1 MKKSKKCLLL
11 TMLFVG
17 LVGCQRT
24 NDVSS
29 SLPNRG
35 DSSDVSSTFQSTSG
49 KPSSNTSSS
58 NGQGEASSSNPLSD
72 EELWGKSISQ
82 DMKDH
87 LGVVLP
93 YFKMGNA
100 KDIHGGWHRTK
111 DDYGSLKITGGDFS
125 SGLLAK
131 AKSTYASA
139 GYQVSDLSKG
149 ILAKKGNVSVRILDE
164 KDAIVLNAT
173 LDEEYDGQ
181 GLSSWSNDI
190 EEDLKFYFS
199 RSNDLPFFYLGTKN
213 NHLTDFDTQ
222 SRTYSIYGGKW
233 DDGMVDDIKKELE
246 SLNASHVVKKDDGG
260 SFESLSAKIT
270 FSDNSF
276 YQIAL
281 ARYGTSMPTPC
292 LTVTYQEEFNP
303 SLSTAWSDDIKDVF
317 YSYGSKKVLPYLYL
331 GKTTPSYDKPDNN
344 SLMRIYGGKYDDR
357 MLSLAKTSFEADS
370 TDGSFKIYEY
380 EDKLMAS
387 KTYSD
392 GGTYTCILK
401 EVNGYAELD
410 IVYYGKLVTSAATS
424 WNSDTLA
431 LMNEHLDGHASEFP
445 YVYLHTEGYKS
456 QYDEGNDLVRITG
469 TNFYESMIDILVS
482 QLSGWTITYSC
493 ETYGR
498 GIHASKELSDAC
510 LLSLDMKAGKDATSA
525 KIEFSCHEGFH
536 PVEDGSWSEDVQ
548 DEMKDKLG
556 GTVLPYFY
564 LGARNPSID
573 RMSGTNKV
581 VLYGK
586 VWDDSIPSI
595 VLEAM
600 KDGFSGYRLKSN
612 DSESSSYLLDLTFSD
627 ERTDEIN
634 LTLEKDFDGYAIC
647 SITYKKAFI
656 VPENGDWSDAI
667 KARMNTAFGE
677 VLPYFYL
684 NSENPYWTKD
694 SFLEVYYLMGNTY
707 NEKMESL
714 FDDVFSSEKGWEVF
728 TGISSGKTAVKM
740 LSDSSSIR
748 IRLDKANNGN
758 AILYMEKDDAVTS
771 TKSSWDESTLTQLE
785 SYLGKDNVLPYLE
798 LGVDNLSFSEKKS
811 YLFANQEP
819 SKTVSLSDYN
829 HLYTYLA
836 YQTLKKDGWK
846 VTYSALEV
854 ENKGKNVYA
863 PLLLASKKNAD
874 KTVTNFNIVPQ
885 SNTSV
890 SIYLYRNGTPFDP
903 SSSSS
908 YSDEVK
914 SAISSLLG
922 DSSLEFPYVYLGSD
936 NLKMTKTAEKIS
948 LYGGTWDDSILSS
961 LTSSSCFAD
970 GDWIYEAKDGVFS
983 AHLAKLIGGTQDIY
997 VQVYKADSGEN
1008 YYGME
1013 LPLMVISKKP
1023 LK

>member
-11 TMLFVG
+11 TMILVG
-17 LVGCQRT
+17 LVGCRGT
-24 NDVSS
+24 GDVSS
-29 SLPNRG
+29 SIPSG
-35 DSSDVSSTFQSTSG
+35 DSSDVSSTFQPSSVR
-49 KPSSNTSSS
+49 PSSNSSSTNGQIGTSSS
-58 NGQGEASSSNPLSD
+58 APMSD
-72 EELWGKSISQ
+72 EELWGKSLSQ

-87 LGVVLP
+87 LGMVLP
-93 YFKMGNA
+93 YVRMGNA
-100 KDIHGGWHRTK
+100 KDIQGGWHRTK
-111 DDYGSLKITGGDFS
+111 DDYGALKITGGDFS
-125 SGLLAK
+125 SSLLAK
-131 AKSTYASA
+131 AKSTYASS
-139 GYQVSDLSKG
+139 GYQVSDLSKS

-164 KDAIVLNAT
+164 KDTIVLNAT
-173 LDEEYDGQ
+173 LDEEYDSQ
-181 GLSSWSNDI
+181 GLSSWPNDI
-190 EEDLKFYFS
+190 EENLKFYFS
-199 RSNDLPFFYLGTKN
+199 RSNVLPFFYLGTKN
-213 NHLTDFDTQ
+213 NHLTAFDTQ

-233 DDGMVDDIKKELE
+233 DDKMVDDIKKELE
-246 SLNASHVVKKDDGG
+246 SLNATPIVKKDDEG
-260 SFESLSAKIT
+260 SFESLSARIS

-276 YQIAL
+276 YQVVL
-281 ARYGTSMPTPC
+281 TRYGTSISTPC
-292 LTVTYQEEFNP
+292 FTITYQEEFNP
-303 SLSTAWSDDIKDVF
+303 SLSQTWSDDIKDVF
-317 YSYGSKKVLPYLYL
+317 SSYGSKKMMPYFYL

-357 MLSLAKTSFEADS
+357 MLSLAKTSFETDK
-370 TDGSFKIYEY
+370 TDGSWKIYEF

-387 KTYSD
+387 KTYLD

-401 EVNGYAELD
+401 EVSGYAELD
-410 IVYYGKLVTSAATS
+410 IIYYGKLVSSAATS
-424 WNSDTLA
+424 WNSDTLS
-431 LMNEHLDGHASEFP
+431 LMNEHLDGHALEFP
-445 YVYLHTEGYKS
+445 YVYLHTDGYKAE
-456 QYDEGNDLVRITG
+456 YDERNDLVRITG
-469 TNFYESMIDILVS
+469 TNFNESMIDVLVS
-482 QLSGWTITYSC
+482 KLSGWTITYSC

-536 PVEDGSWSEDVQ
+536 PIEDGSWSEDVQ
-548 DEMKDKLG
+548 SEMKTKLDG
-556 GTVLPYFY
+556 IVLPYFY

-573 RMSGTNKV
+573 SMSGANKV
-581 VLYGK
+581 VIYGK
-586 VWDDSIPSI
+586 VWDDSLPAI
-595 VLEAM
+595 VLEAV
-600 KDGFSGYRLKSN
+600 KDGFSGYTLKSN
-612 DSESSSYLLDLTFSD
+612 DSESSSYLLDLTFAN
-627 ERTDEIN
+627 ERTDEIK
-634 LTLEKDFDGYAIC
+634 LTLEKNFDGYATC
-647 SITYKKAFI
+647 SITFKKAFI
-656 VPENGDWSDAI
+656 VPENGDWSDVI
-667 KARMNTAFGE
+667 KAKMNVAFGE

-684 NSENPYWTKD
+684 NSENPTWGKD
-694 SFLEVYYLMGNTY
+694 PFLEVYYLVGNTY
-707 NEKMESL
+707 NEKMETL
-714 FDDVFSSEKGWEVF
+714 FDKVFSSERGWEVF
-728 TGISSGKTAVKM
+728 SGISSGKTAVKM

-748 IRLDKANNGN
+748 VRLDKAYSGN
-758 AILYMEKDDAVTS
+758 ATLYIEKDEAVTS
-771 TKSSWDESTLTQLE
+771 TKSSWDENTLSQLE

-798 LGVDNLSFSEKKS
+798 LGADSLSFSEKKS
-811 YLFANQEP
+811 YLFANREP
-819 SKTVSLSDYN
+819 SKTVSLSDYD

-836 YQTLKKDGWK
+836 YQTLKKDGWN

-854 ENKGKNVYA
+854 ENAGNNIYA

-903 SSSSS
+903 SASSS

-922 DSSLEFPYVYLGSD
+922 DSTLDFPYVYLGS
-936 NLKMTKTAEKIS
+936 NSLKMTKTADQIS

-961 LTSSSCFAD
+961 LTSSSCFGN

-1023 LK
+1023 IK